1 MADVVAEAPD
11 LIREEDAAE
20 RLSELLVRA
29 RVEVAKAVVGYDDA
43 VDLML
48 IAALARGHVLLEGP
62 PGTAKTLLAQ
72 AMARVLGANFQR
84 VQFTP
89 DTTPNEL
96 IGTMEM
102 RGGELVLERGAIFT
116 NVLLADEINRTPPR
130 VQAGLLEAMQERHVT
145 LRGRTYFIDPPFF
158 VMATQNPY
166 EHEGVFPITESQLD
180 RFLVKL
186 ELEYGDEDAELR
198 TLDLPH
204 RGVIPDMLGD
214 ISPLLG
220 ERAFLVAQE
229 VVDEVRVDEDIARL
243 CVRIVR
249 ETRTTE
255 GIELGAS
262 PRASRHLMTAAK
274 ARAAAQGRKTVEVE
288 DVTLARALRAQP
300 PRERGGGDP
309 ARDRRACGAKCPRTL
324 EGGEPS
330 PPSSDSDP
338 PDGGDI
344 EPQPE
349 DTSQESFLSLRIGGA
364 VVTWIILI
372 VVFVILLLAYMR
384 VRGRRTTR

>member
-1 MADVVAEAPD
+1 VSIFDQRDQAF
-11 LIREEDAAE
+11 RFH
-20 RLSELLVRA
+20 
-29 RVEVAKAVVGYDDA
+29 
-43 VDLML
+43 
-48 IAALARGHVLLEGP
+48 RGP
-62 PGTAKTLLAQ
+62 
-72 AMARVLGANFQR
+72 
-84 VQFTP
+84 
-89 DTTPNEL
+89 
-96 IGTMEM
+96 
-102 RGGELVLERGAIFT
+102 IFT
-116 NVLLADEINRTPPR
+116 DILLADEINRTPPR

-274 ARAAAQGRKTVEVE
+274 ARAAAQGRKTIEVE
-288 DVTLARALRAQP
+288 DVTQLAPYVLSHRVSAEEASPHEIVARAVQSALGP
-300 PRERGGGDP
+300 
-309 ARDRRACGAKCPRTL
+309 
-324 EGGEPS
+324 
-330 PPSSDSDP
+330 
-338 PDGGDI
+338 
-344 EPQPE
+344 
-349 DTSQESFLSLRIGGA
+349 
-364 VVTWIILI
+364 
-372 VVFVILLLAYMR
+372 
-384 VRGRRTTR
+384 

>member
-1 MADVVAEAPD
+1 MSDAVAERD
-11 LIREEDAAE
+11 VIREEDAAE
-20 RLSELLVRA
+20 RLSELLTRA
-29 RVEVAKAVVGYDDA
+29 RLEVAKAVVGHDEA

-72 AMARVLGANFQR
+72 AMARVLGADFQR

-102 RGGELVLERGAIFT
+102 RGGELFLERGAIFT

-166 EHEGVFPITESQLD
+166 EHEGVYPITESQLD

-186 ELEYGDEDAELR
+186 ELEYGDEDAEVR

-220 ERAFLVAQE
+220 ERAFIVAQE
-229 VVDEVRVDEDIARL
+229 VVDEVQVPPEVARL
-243 CVRIVR
+243 CVRVVR
-249 ETRTTE
+249 ETRTAE
-255 GIELGAS
+255 EVELGAS

-274 ARAAAQGRKTVEVE
+274 ALAAAQGRKVAEAE
-288 DVTLARALRAQP
+288 DVTWLAPFVLSHRVSMGDIPPREIVARAL
-300 PRERGGGDP
+300 EN
-309 ARDRRACGAKCPRTL
+309 
-324 EGGEPS
+324 
-330 PPSSDSDP
+330 
-338 PDGGDI
+338 
-344 EPQPE
+344 
-349 DTSQESFLSLRIGGA
+349 A
-364 VVTWIILI
+364 VS
-372 VVFVILLLAYMR
+372 R
-384 VRGRRTTR
+384 

>member
-1 MADVVAEAPD
+1 DRVCRIARRCAVRTRHARRFCAQGRDSLWAVPRPRRDRGLLPRLRRLTMADVLTETND

-20 RLSELLVRA
+20 RLSELLARA
-29 RVEVAKAVVGYDDA
+29 RIEVAKAVVGYDDS

-48 IAALARGHVLLEGP
+48 VSALARGHVLLEGP

-166 EHEGVFPITESQLD
+166 EHDGVFPITESQLD

-198 TLDLPH
+198 TLALPH

-214 ISPLLG
+214 ISPLLVG
-220 ERAFLVAQE
+220 RAFLVAQE
-229 VVDEVRVDEDIARL
+229 VVDEVHVPQEISRL

-249 ETRTTE
+249 ATRSTE

-262 PRASRHLMTAAK
+262 PRSA
-274 ARAAAQGRKTVEVE
+274 
-288 DVTLARALRAQP
+288 
-300 PRERGGGDP
+300 
-309 ARDRRACGAKCPRTL
+309 
-324 EGGEPS
+324 
-330 PPSSDSDP
+330 
-338 PDGGDI
+338 
-344 EPQPE
+344 
-349 DTSQESFLSLRIGGA
+349 
-364 VVTWIILI
+364 
-372 VVFVILLLAYMR
+372 
-384 VRGRRTTR
+384 

>member
-1 MADVVAEAPD
+1 MADVIAEKD
-11 LIREEDAAE
+11 IIREEDAAE
-20 RLSELLVRA
+20 RLSELLAAA
-29 RVEVAKAVVGYDDA
+29 RLEVAKAVVGHDDT
-43 VDLML
+43 VELIL

-89 DTTPNEL
+89 DTTPQEL
-96 IGTMEM
+96 VGTLEM
-102 RGGELVLERGAIFT
+102 RGNELFLERGVIFT

-145 LRGRTYFIDPPFF
+145 LRGRTFFIDPPFF

-166 EHEGVFPITESQLD
+166 EHEGVYPITESQLD

-186 ELEYGDEDAELR
+186 ELEYGDEDAEFR
-198 TLDLPH
+198 MLDLPH

-220 ERAFLVAQE
+220 ERAFVVAQE
-229 VVDEVRVDEDIARL
+229 VVDEVRVPEDLVRL

-249 ETRTTE
+249 ETRT
-255 GIELGAS
+255 GDGVQLGAS

-274 ARAAAQGRKTVEVE
+274 ARAAARGRKTVEIG
-288 DVTLARALRAQP
+288 DVMALAPFVLSHRINSDEASPRDVITQAIERALAR
-300 PRERGGGDP
+300 
-309 ARDRRACGAKCPRTL
+309 
-324 EGGEPS
+324 
-330 PPSSDSDP
+330 
-338 PDGGDI
+338 
-344 EPQPE
+344 
-349 DTSQESFLSLRIGGA
+349 
-364 VVTWIILI
+364 
-372 VVFVILLLAYMR
+372 
-384 VRGRRTTR
+384 

>member
-1 MADVVAEAPD
+1 MTEVIDD
-11 LIREEDAAE
+11 TTKMIREEDAAQ
-20 RLSELLVRA
+20 RLSELMSRA
-29 RVEVAKAVVGYDDA
+29 RTEVAKAVVGQDQA

-48 IAALARGHVLLEGP
+48 TAALARGHVLLEGA

-72 AMARVLGANFQR
+72 AMARVFGAHFQR

-145 LRGRTYFIDPPFF
+145 VRGRTYFIDPPFF

-180 RFLVKL
+180 RFLIKVDL
-186 ELEYGDEDAELR
+186 GYGDEDAELR

-229 VVDEVRVDEDIARL
+229 VVDEVAVSEDVARL

-249 ETRTTE
+249 ETRTP
-255 GIELGAS
+255 GGVELGAS
-262 PRASRHLMTAAK
+262 PRAARHLMTAAK
-274 ARAAAQGRKTVEVE
+274 AWAATQGRQIVEVD
-288 DVTLARALRAQP
+288 DVTWLAPYVLSHRVSAEDATPNEIIEAALQRAV
-300 PRERGGGDP
+300 ER
-309 ARDRRACGAKCPRTL
+309 
-324 EGGEPS
+324 
-330 PPSSDSDP
+330 
-338 PDGGDI
+338 
-344 EPQPE
+344 
-349 DTSQESFLSLRIGGA
+349 
-364 VVTWIILI
+364 
-372 VVFVILLLAYMR
+372 
-384 VRGRRTTR
+384 

>member
-1 MADVVAEAPD
+1 MTDVVAEKGVITEA
-11 LIREEDAAE
+11 EAAE
-20 RLSELLVRA
+20 RLSELLGRA
-29 RVEVAKAVVGYDDA
+29 RLEVSKAVIGHDDA
-43 VDLML
+43 VELIL

-72 AMARVLGANFQR
+72 SMARVLGANFQR

-96 IGTMEM
+96 IGTVER
-102 RGGELVLERGAIFT
+102 RGSELVLERGVIFT

-145 LRGRTYFIDPPFF
+145 VRGRTYFIDPPFF

-180 RFLVKL
+180 RFLIKL
-186 ELEYGDEDAELR
+186 ELAYGDEDAEVR

-220 ERAFLVAQE
+220 EGSFILAQE
-229 VVDEVRVDEDIARL
+229 VVDEVLVPEDLVRL

-249 ETRTTE
+249 ETRPVD
-255 GIELGAS
+255 GMELGAS
-262 PRASRHLMTAAK
+262 PRASRHLLTAAK
-274 ARAAAQGRKTVEVE
+274 ARAAAKGRRVVEIE
-288 DVTLARALRAQP
+288 DVKWLAPYVLSHRLNTEAADAREIVIEAMERALAR
-300 PRERGGGDP
+300 
-309 ARDRRACGAKCPRTL
+309 
-324 EGGEPS
+324 
-330 PPSSDSDP
+330 
-338 PDGGDI
+338 
-344 EPQPE
+344 
-349 DTSQESFLSLRIGGA
+349 
-364 VVTWIILI
+364 
-372 VVFVILLLAYMR
+372 
-384 VRGRRTTR
+384 

>member
-1 MADVVAEAPD
+1 
-11 LIREEDAAE
+11 
-20 RLSELLVRA
+20 
-29 RVEVAKAVVGYDDA
+29 
-43 VDLML
+43 ML
-48 IAALARGHVLLEGP
+48 ISALARVHILRAGP

-102 RGGELVLERGAIFT
+102 KGGELVLARGAILPD
-116 NVLLADEINRTPPR
+116 VLLADEINRTPPR

-145 LRGRTYFIDPPFF
+145 LRGRTYFLDPPFF

-229 VVDEVRVDEDIARL
+229 VVDEVNVSEELARL

-249 ETRTTE
+249 ETRSSE
-255 GIELGAS
+255 GVELGAS
-262 PRASRHLMTAAK
+262 TRGSRRLMTAAK
-274 ARAAAQGRKTVEVE
+274 ARAAAQGRKTVDVE
-288 DVTLARALRAQP
+288 DV
-300 PRERGGGDP
+300 
-309 ARDRRACGAKCPRTL
+309 
-324 EGGEPS
+324 
-330 PPSSDSDP
+330 
-338 PDGGDI
+338 
-344 EPQPE
+344 
-349 DTSQESFLSLRIGGA
+349 
-364 VVTWIILI
+364 
-372 VVFVILLLAYMR
+372 
-384 VRGRRTTR
+384 

>member
-1 MADVVAEAPD
+1 MTDVIAEAPD

-29 RVEVAKAVVGYDDA
+29 RVEVSKAVVGYDDA

-102 RGGELVLERGAIFT
+102 RGGELTLVRGAIFT

-145 LRGRTYFIDPPFF
+145 MRGRTYFIDPPFF

-166 EHEGVFPITESQLD
+166 EHEGVYAITESQLD
-180 RFLVKL
+180 RFLIKID
-186 ELEYGDEDAELR
+186 LEYGDEAAELR
-198 TLDLPH
+198 ALNLPH

-229 VVDEVRVDEDIARL
+229 VVDEVAVSEELAL
-243 CVRIVR
+243 AVVRIVR
-249 ETRTTE
+249 HTRST
-255 GIELGAS
+255 
-262 PRASRHLMTAAK
+262 
-274 ARAAAQGRKTVEVE
+274 
-288 DVTLARALRAQP
+288 D
-300 PRERGGGDP
+300 
-309 ARDRRACGAKCPRTL
+309 
-324 EGGEPS
+324 
-330 PPSSDSDP
+330 
-338 PDGGDI
+338 
-344 EPQPE
+344 
-349 DTSQESFLSLRIGGA
+349 
-364 VVTWIILI
+364 
-372 VVFVILLLAYMR
+372 
-384 VRGRRTTR
+384 

>member
-1 MADVVAEAPD
+1 MANVLNETQDP
-11 LIREEDAAE
+11 IREEDAAG
-20 RLSELLVRA
+20 RLSELLTRA
-29 RVEVAKAVVGYDDA
+29 RIEVSKAVVGQDEA

-48 IAALARGHVLLEGP
+48 IAALARGHILLEGP

-102 RGGELVLERGAIFT
+102 KGGELVLERGAIFS

-158 VMATQNPY
+158 VMATQNPH

-180 RFLVKL
+180 RFLIKIN
-186 ELEYGDEDAELR
+186 LEYSDEDGELR

-204 RGVIPDMLGD
+204 RGIIPDMLGD

-220 ERAFLVAQE
+220 ERAFLVVQDIADD
-229 VVDEVRVDEDIARL
+229 VDVSEKIARL

-249 ETRTTE
+249 ATRSAA
-255 GIELGAS
+255 GVELGAS
-262 PRASRHLMTAAK
+262 PRASRHLVAGAK
-274 ARAAAQGRKTVEVE
+274 ARAAARGRTKVEVE
-288 DVTLARALRAQP
+288 DVTWLAPYVLSHRLTVAGGT
-300 PRERGGGDP
+300 PREIVDE
-309 ARDRRACGAKCPRTL
+309 AVAAAL
-324 EGGEPS
+324 EA
-330 PPSSDSDP
+330 
-338 PDGGDI
+338 
-344 EPQPE
+344 
-349 DTSQESFLSLRIGGA
+349 F
-364 VVTWIILI
+364 
-372 VVFVILLLAYMR
+372 
-384 VRGRRTTR
+384 